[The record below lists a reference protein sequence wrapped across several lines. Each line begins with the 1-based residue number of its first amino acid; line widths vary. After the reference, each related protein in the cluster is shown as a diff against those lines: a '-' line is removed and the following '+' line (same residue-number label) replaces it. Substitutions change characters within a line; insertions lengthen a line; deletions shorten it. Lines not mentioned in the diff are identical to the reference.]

1 MACFILSSVW
11 AAAALEIL
19 RAGSETAKAAA
30 AQTLDKMK
38 HAMMID
44 YFA

>member
-1 MACFILSSVW
+1 M
-11 AAAALEIL
+11 EIL

>member
-1 MACFILSSVW
+1 M
-11 AAAALEIL
+11 EIL

-38 HAMMID
+38 HAMMIVAMPISAGKND
-44 YFA
+44 SA